1 MIYANHAAKAYPA
14 MRIVLITILCLSL
27 AMLVLG
33 LFQRSAEIARWSQI
47 YGILG
52 ATGKSNPLED
62 ENVRR
67 HFDAL
72 YWQDRSI
79 IPALCISLGVFTSV
93 FSIAALTIDS
103 RDERKRKGQS
113 EP

>member
-1 MIYANHAAKAYPA
+1 
-14 MRIVLITILCLSL
+14 MRIVLTIILCLSL
-27 AMLVLG
+27 AILVLG
-33 LFQRSAEIARWSQI
+33 LFQRSAEVARWSQI

-67 HFDAL
+67 RFDAI

-93 FSIAALTIDS
+93 FSIAALTIHT
-103 RDERKRKGQS
+103 RDEHKRKDRT
-113 EP
+113 